1 MNFVLGIDIGTTHCK
16 AVSLA
21 VNGKVLYEDKA
32 DYPTFQS
39 IPGQSEQDAEM
50 IFAEVLQLLQRSLTW
65 LKNHSVEGY
74 ALSAVCF
81 SSAMHSIMVV
91 DAAGKPLTNAFTWAD
106 TRSNEYAMQLRQLPL
121 GKQLYSVTGTPV
133 HPMSPLCKLMWLKQE
148 LPDVFNAAAKF
159 ISIKEYIFFKLFNKY
174 LIDHSIASATGL
186 FHIHQRQWES
196 KALQLAGITASQL
209 SEPVPVTH
217 AETQLKEEYKR
228 LLGIDESVP
237 FIIGASDG
245 CLANIGSGALHTGEA
260 ALTIGTSGAVR
271 VVVETPFPDPQQRL
285 FNYILT
291 DDLYVTGGAVSNGGA
306 ALKWFAE
313 NFLQQTFSNANNL
326 DLLLQLAHEAPP
338 GADGLIFLPYLSGER
353 APSWDAAARGAFI
366 GLQMSHR
373 KEHLVRAVLEGI
385 AYALYQV
392 LLAVEETNGD
402 IHTVYASGVFVKS
415 EPWLQLM
422 SDVLNKKIIVS
433 GTADASAVGA
443 ALLGLHAT
451 GAFSFWSDVKQL
463 IPQGKSFI
471 PDAAKHSIYR
481 KYFEIYTDL
490 YPKLK
495 NNFHQLQNRPSQ

>member
-1 MNFVLGIDIGTTHCK
+1 MQFVLGLDIGTTHCK
-16 AVSLA
+16 AVLLA
-21 VNGKVLYEDKA
+21 DNGKVLYEDKA
-32 DYPTFQS
+32 GYPTFQS
-39 IPGQSEQDAEM
+39 IAGQSEQDAAI
-50 IFAEVLQLLQRSLTW
+50 IFEKVLLLLQRSFIWT
-65 LKNHSVEGY
+65 KEQGHI
-74 ALSAVCF
+74 LSAVCF
-81 SSAMHSIMVV
+81 SSAMHSILAV

-106 TRSNEYAMQLRQLPL
+106 TRSNEHAVQLRQLPVA
-121 GKQLYSVTGTPV
+121 KQLYSVTGTPV

-148 LPDVFNAAAKF
+148 LPEVFNAAAKF
-159 ISIKEYIFFKLFNKY
+159 ISIKEYVFFKLFDKY
-174 LIDHSIASATGL
+174 LVDHSIASATGL
-186 FHIHQRQWES
+186 FHIYDKKWDDR
-196 KALQLAGITASQL
+196 ALQLAGIDASKL
-209 SEPVPVTH
+209 SEPVVVTH
-217 AETQLKEEYKR
+217 AETQLKEEYKN
-228 LLGIDESVP
+228 LLGMDGSVP
-237 FIIGASDG
+237 FVIGASDG
-245 CLANIGSGALHTGEA
+245 CLANIGSGAINRGEA

-271 VVVETPFPDPQQRL
+271 VVVQTPFPDRQQRL

-313 NFLQQTFSNANNL
+313 NFLQQTFSDPNNL
-326 DLLLQLAHEAPP
+326 DLLLQLAQEAPP

-392 LLAVEETNGD
+392 LLAVEETNAE

-415 EPWLQLM
+415 EPWLQLVC
-422 SDVLNKKIIVS
+422 DVLNKKIIVS
-433 GTADASAVGA
+433 ATADASAVGA

-463 IPQGKSFI
+463 IPQGRSFT
-471 PDAAKHSIYR
+471 PDASKHSIYR
-481 KYFEIYTDL
+481 KYFEIYSEL

-495 NNFHQLQNRPSQ
+495 DSFHQLGK